1 MQIRQPV
8 PPPEPAPKP
17 VIVSDPGS
25 NTYTVTAPLT
35 ARDVAAIK
43 ARREELSDQLTSASG
58 RRSKLVSQLNGTN
71 NEIARRGLEERITI
85 LDKRM
90 VQLESDIAATGQ
102 QLTSAPAGL
111 VATTESARRIAGLG
125 SGQITALSIVFT
137 VIVLGPLAIAAAI
150 IMLKR
155 SNKPALP
162 PAAFTQTAERLERL
176 EQSVDTIAIEIER
189 ISEGQR
195 FVTKLLSEGSAQ
207 IALPGP
213 RQGQHARIGA
223 PAESE

>member
-1 MQIRQPV
+1 MQTPQAAPPAQPT
-8 PPPEPAPKP
+8 PKP
-17 VIVSDPGS
+17 VITNEPGS
-25 NTYTVTAPLT
+25 NIYTVTAPLT
-35 ARDVAAIK
+35 ARDVAAVK
-43 ARREELSDQLTSASG
+43 ARREELSDQLTSASS
-58 RRSKLVSQLNGTN
+58 RRSRLVSQLNATN
-71 NEIARRGLEERITI
+71 NETARRGLEERITI

-102 QLTSAPAGL
+102 LLTSAPAGL
-111 VATTESARRIAGLG
+111 LATTESAGRFAGLG

-137 VIVLGPLAIAAAI
+137 AVVLGPLAIATAI

-155 SNKPALP
+155 ASKPPLP

-195 FVTKLLSEGSAQ
+195 FVTKLLSDAQKVPALAAGKRAEPISA
-207 IALPGP
+207 GN
-213 RQGQHARIGA
+213 G
-223 PAESE
+223 